1 MSTKQAE
8 ISAHI
13 DWISV
18 TVPFQRAMDLEHRVV
33 LVDDF
38 QAGFISQRGSM
49 GYVNARRYNS
59 GAVAQ
64 WHESNR
70 SMGYHVT
77 YSAQALR
84 YAAENFNLSQD
95 EILEVLSSVG
105 RVSRIDLAIDL
116 SNVKV
121 DIRQLHQDAVHG
133 VLKTRAKTFDYVESA
148 KKGQELGASTTYIG
162 SMSKR
167 KKLLRIYDKG
177 MQLNLDEYKTRFE
190 LELHG
195 QLAQTASMQLR
206 SDIENMGKT
215 IKSLINGYADFSNTH
230 VAEHIAS
237 DAPIKIT
244 HPVYQKSDTAAWL
257 IDVVA
262 KTLAKETYLDYNV
275 FEHFSKAFEA
285 HYNKL
290 VQSEDINESGV

>member
-1 MSTKQAE
+1 
-8 ISAHI
+8 
-13 DWISV
+13 
-18 TVPFQRAMDLEHRVV
+18 MDLEHRVI
-33 LVDDF
+33 LLDDF
-38 QAGFISQRGSM
+38 QAGYKAHRGTN
-49 GYVNARRYNS
+49 GYLNARRYNS
-59 GAVAQ
+59 GAIAQ
-64 WHESNR
+64 WHDNHP

-84 YAAENFNLSQD
+84 YAAENFNLTQD
-95 EILEVLSSVG
+95 EILETLSGVG
-105 RVSRIDLAIDL
+105 RVSRLDLAIDL

-162 SMSKR
+162 SMHKR

-195 QLAQTASMQLR
+195 QLAQNASMTLKN
-206 SDIENMGKT
+206 DIENMGKT
-215 IKSLINGYADFSNTH
+215 IKSLINGYADFSQTH
-230 VAEHIAS
+230 VKDWMAS
-237 DAPIKIT
+237 DNPIKIS

-275 FEHFSKAFEA
+275 FTHFTKAFEA

-290 VQSEDINESGV
+290 IQSEEISGDE